1 MNEMETLGNKQN
13 ETNSTDRFR
22 ARNGTSAEVQHR
34 LPSSTGGSTM
44 TLLNNLIK
52 VGGSAVILKD
62 IADRILGA
70 RINREQTLRRKNAG
84 MLAMGVALGGAV
96 GAIAGILYAPKA
108 GRETREELSQRSC
121 DAWGKMKDNV
131 SATGHKLVD
140 AVEEKSARVYT
151 AAEKGVDAAKE
162 SFKETSDLREKNA

>member
-1 MNEMETLGNKQN
+1 MKNIDLNRIPSHIAIVMDGNGRWAQ
-13 ETNSTDRFR
+13 TH
-22 ARNGTSAEVQHR
+22 GVPR
-34 LPSSTGGSTM
+34 LAGH
-44 TLLNNLIK
+44 
-52 VGGSAVILKD
+52 
-62 IADRILGA
+62 
-70 RINREQTLRRKNAG
+70 NAG

-108 GRETREELSQRSC
+108 ERETREELSQRSC
-121 DAWGKMKDNV
+121 QAWGKMKDNV

>member
-1 MNEMETLGNKQN
+1 MNEMETLGSKQN
-13 ETNSTDRFR
+13 ETNSTDRLR
-22 ARNGTSAEVQHR
+22 ARNGTSAEVQQR
-34 LPSSTGGSTM
+34 LPSSPGGSM

-52 VGGSAVILKD
+52 IGGSAVILKD

-131 SATGHKLVD
+131 STTGHKLVD